1 MLRRFDVQGLKVCEI
16 CVLEGVSQLE
26 KLVDFVQQHVSCWYE
41 TSSQS
46 SIPQGQRL
54 TMEMP
59 LALNFIEVSVD
70 SS

>member
-1 MLRRFDVQGLKVCEI
+1 MCEI
-16 CVLEGVSQLE
+16 CGLKGVSQLE
-26 KLVDFVQQHVSCWYE
+26 KLVDFVQQRVNCWYE

-46 SIPQGQRL
+46 SIPHGQRL

-59 LALNFIEVSVD
+59 LALNSIEVSVH